1 MDSLNHERGTRS
13 EITIWQQNVNKSQT
27 GQHDLIS
34 SGKLSYAGIDIV
46 ALQEPAMNFLG
57 KTIAAKDWIPIY
69 PSTHEKEPGKTRS
82 LMLISATLPTEN
94 WEQVEFPS
102 GNVTVLRMT
111 GDWGKMMIFNIYN
124 DCLHDR
130 TIHELTKFYRNNHG
144 TLIGNDEPANAAHV
158 VWVGDFNRHRP
169 AWDRPE
175 DSRLFTRDAL
185 DAAETLIRAT
195 TELRLDMALPAGIP
209 THQHYVTKRWSR
221 LDQVFVME
229 NTIDTII
236 ACEAKAN
243 NKGLNTDHLPIVT
256 RLDVSMGRTLETI
269 TNNYRN
275 VDWEK
280 YRETLQSKLQT
291 FGVPNKIKDQVAL
304 NRECD
309 RLTKALQETTDKEVP
324 KMDIFPKSKRWWMR
338 EIRELRTHFRKL
350 GRKVGRYSTQPE
362 HLIHAEYKDTHRQY
376 DRAIKYSKQH
386 HWRD

>member
-1 MDSLNHERGTRS
+1 MDSVNHEQGPHS
-13 EITIWQQNVNKSQT
+13 EITIWQQNVNKLQT

-34 SGKLSYAGIDIV
+34 SGKLSYMGIDIV
-46 ALQEPAMNFLG
+46 ALQEPVMNFLC
-57 KTIAAKDWIPIY
+57 KEIAAKDWIPIY
-69 PSTHEKEPGKTRS
+69 PSTHKKEPSKTRT
-82 LMLISATLPTEN
+82 LKLNSATLPTKN

-111 GDWGKMMIFNIYN
+111 GGWGEMTIFNIYN
-124 DCLHDR
+124 NCLHDI
-130 TIHELTKFYRNNHG
+130 TIHKLTKFYRNNHG
-144 TLIGNDEPANAAHV
+144 TLIGNNTSANVVHV
-158 VWVGDFNRHRP
+158 VWVGDFNRHHP

-236 ACEAKAN
+236 ECEEKPHD
-243 NKGLNTDHLPIVT
+243 KGINTDHIPIVT
-256 RLDVSMGRTLETI
+256 RLNVSMGRNPETI

-275 VDWEK
+275 IDWEK
-280 YRETLQSKLQT
+280 YWETLQSKLQT
-291 FGVPNKIKDQVAL
+291 FRVPNKIKDQAAL
-304 NRECD
+304 NIECN

-324 KMDIFPKSKRWWMR
+324 KMDICPKSKRWWTR
-338 EIRELRTHFRKL
+338 EIRELRTHFM
-350 GRKVGRYSTQPE
+350 
-362 HLIHAEYKDTHRQY
+362 
-376 DRAIKYSKQH
+376 
-386 HWRD
+386 